1 MRISKKYYWV
11 LLNLLC
17 CHVFLRAQ
25 SGLPDSSIASSVA
38 SVTSSLPSSAQNN
51 NATLFIV
58 GKITIEGNKRTKPY
72 IIERELPFKRGDSIY
87 LPELVKGFET
97 SRRQLM
103 NTTLFNDVMVALQS
117 FRGYYVDV
125 IISVKERWYIF
136 PLPYLKPVDRNLTE
150 WATQGLGFDR
160 LNYGFKFTHYNF
172 TGRNDKLKLWLIT
185 GYTKQIQFQ
194 YEQPYADKHLKHGY
208 KVGVTYAFNKEVN
221 YQTISNKQH
230 FIDTLSGTKKW
241 TANIEYTYRPKIKTI
256 HAFRIGF
263 VHQQVDSQII
273 ALNPKYFNSFDNKIS
288 YPEISYSLSY
298 NNVDYIPFPL
308 TGWSGEVSLLRRG
321 VNSEVDMWQLG
332 GKLTRSWRVAKKTY
346 FGSQIFGVIR
356 APFNQPFINQR
367 MLGYSD
373 LYVRGL
379 EKYVIDGVAATLL
392 RQTLRYELF
401 NFTVPTFVKSRSH
414 DEVPFRIYPKVFF
427 DYGYVYNKYFT
438 NNSLVNRPL
447 YSAGIG
453 VDIVSFY
460 DFVLRLDYSFNQLGE
475 NGLFLH
481 LKNEF

>member
-1 MRISKKYYWV
+1 MRISKKYYWF
-11 LLNLLC
+11 LLNLLFC
-17 CHVFLRAQ
+17 QVIRGQ
-25 SGLPDSSIASSVA
+25 SVLPES
-38 SVTSSLPSSAQNN
+38 SVTSVFLPSTKTN
-51 NATLFIV
+51 NASQFII
-58 GKITIEGNKRTKPY
+58 GNITIEGNKRTKPY
-72 IIERELPFKRGDSIY
+72 IIERELPFKRGDSIT
-87 LPELVKGFET
+87 LPSLVQGFET

-103 NTTLFNDVMVALQS
+103 NTALFNDVVVALQS
-117 FRGYYVDV
+117 FRGYYVDI

-150 WATQGLGFDR
+150 WATHGLGFDR
-160 LNYGFKFTHYNF
+160 LNYGFKFTYYNF

-194 YEQPYADKHLKHGY
+194 YEQPYSDKNLKHGY

-221 YQTISNKQH
+221 YQTISNQQH
-230 FIDTLSGTKKW
+230 FIDTLSGTKRW
-241 TANIEYTYRPKIKTI
+241 NVNLEYTYRPKIKTI
-256 HAFRIGF
+256 HSFRVGF
-263 VHQQVDSQII
+263 VHHQVDSQIL
-273 ALNPKYFNSFDNKIS
+273 ALNPKYFNTVQNKIS
-288 YPEISYSLSY
+288 YPEISYTLNY
-298 NNVDYIPFPL
+298 NNVDYIPYPL
-308 TGWSGEVSLLRRG
+308 TGWMGEASLLKRG
-321 VNSEVDMWQLG
+321 VNSDVSMWQLG
-332 GKLTRSWRVAKKTY
+332 TKITRGWRLGEKTY
-346 FGSQIFGVIR
+346 FGWQAFGMIR
-356 APFNQPFINQR
+356 APFDQPFINQR
-367 MLGYSD
+367 MLGYGD

-379 EKYVIDGVAATLL
+379 EKYVIDGVAATLS

-401 NFTVPTFVKSRSH
+401 NFYIPTFIKSRSH

-447 YSAGIG
+447 YSAGVG

-460 DFVLRLDYSFNQLGE
+460 DFILRLDYSFNQLGQ